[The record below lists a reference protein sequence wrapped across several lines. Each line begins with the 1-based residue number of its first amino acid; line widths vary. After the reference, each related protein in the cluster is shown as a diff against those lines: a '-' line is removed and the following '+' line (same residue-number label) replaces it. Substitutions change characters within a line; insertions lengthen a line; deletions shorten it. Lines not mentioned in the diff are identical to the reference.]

1 MRQAGEKGL
10 IHRVPGLER
19 RGLDFILNERKVM
32 EWLYIGSKLIRL
44 IFKIALW
51 LLYGSRLVKGK
62 GWPWDTC

>member
-10 IHRVPGLER
+10 THRVPGLEI

-32 EWLYIGSKLIRL
+32 EWLYIVSKWIRL
-44 IFKIALW
+44 IFKIALR
-51 LLYGSRLVKGK
+51 LLYGSGLEKGE